1 MKKIK
6 HISLIVVA
14 CLVLSLI
21 GCGKQETADE
31 PATQIYDYQ
40 VYIGEIPIN
49 EYEIV
54 YEGGG
59 AKPAAL
65 LLSEYIKNISG
76 VELKV
81 SKNPSLPENRQIK
94 VVVPKDNKDFEYH
107 ETKIKDGGITV
118 IGDCEEEI
126 TKAAY
131 GFINTYLGYEFAG
144 TERERVN
151 VSNLGILRIPE
162 NSGVDAPW
170 MEKREPIITLWKTNS
185 PRGVYRNENSS
196 LKVDVMNYSEEE
208 LYSYVRMMKHLGFT
222 GIQVTDMCSAWAG
235 EGSIKAVHDKIR
247 FMADAAHSMD
257 MDFTLWVWGAEFT
270 GYGWVDNTVTYDGG
284 EYGAARN
291 NPDVIAC
298 FEKYYD
304 YYAELADVTDR
315 LIAHFYDP
323 GNLGDAN
330 DVAYFSGMLR
340 EKFTAI
346 NPTIDFGVS
355 CWVDQFDKNTLVS
368 NLGDDITLYEG
379 MQHNHNENYAP
390 FRQTVSALNCRL
402 GMWEWNGCEMEIDQ
416 LAQMNYQPSI
426 LKENYQTLREYDG
439 VLKPEYWSTMDSYHV
454 LNVFSLYAAARLEQ
468 DPDLDVI
475 ELTDEVTRLTVGEEY
490 ADDFAEMLLLLEEAR
505 SGYTWNDFFWDNED
519 YLIKSDRYPYEDIIE
534 KFDRLY
540 PILNQMIDEG
550 IESAGL
556 PLPIPLTDVL
566 RLFRSHLIQ
575 IDTYALFRRDFAGF
589 KEAYDKGEA
598 EPWWVEEKLMEL
610 SDPIPDFDTVVGLWG
625 QIEQRAQRELIVEWC
640 LAHDM
645 EPPIIDTLD
654 YKRKQIIYQYFVM
667 YQEGHEE
674 PVIQYPPYFQY
685 GAAFNEYDTP
695 RLVDDLVAEGILIEA
710 EDEDGGVYLTDF
722 DDYRLAF
729 N

>member
-1 MKKIK
+1 M
-6 HISLIVVA
+6 
-14 CLVLSLI
+14 VLSLM

-31 PATQIYDYQ
+31 SEVQFYDYQ
-40 VYIGEIPIN
+40 VYVGETPID

-76 VELKV
+76 TELKV

-235 EGSIKAVHDKIR
+235 EGSINAVHDKIR

-270 GYGWVDNTVTYDGG
+270 GYGWVDNTVTYDAG

-340 EKFTAI
+340 DKFKAI
-346 NPTIDFGVS
+346 NPTVDFGVS

-390 FRQTVSALNCRL
+390 FRQTVSSLNCRL

-454 LNVFSLYAAARLEQ
+454 LNAFSLYAAARLEQ

-475 ELTDEVTRLTVGEEY
+475 ELTDEVARLTVGEEY
-490 ADDFAEMLLLLEEAR
+490 ADDFAQMHLLLEEAR
-505 SGYTWNDFFWDNED
+505 SGYTWNDFFWDNPD
-519 YLIKSDRYPYEDIIE
+519 YLIKSDKYPYEDIIE

-589 KEAYDKGEA
+589 KEAYDKGET
-598 EPWWVEEKLMEL
+598 EPWWVEEKLIEL